1 MRSGVIVR
9 LTLGALLLSTGSVEA
24 QRRTGPGGFVGFSF
38 VAADALGEMGVLV
51 DHGFGLELAGGAPVA
66 ADGHLRLRGDLGFLI
81 YGHERLF
88 VCYGISCRVGSDLTT
103 TNSIFYGGIGPEIV
117 LGSGA
122 VEPYLNATAGLSA
135 FVTSSSLDDHDGYGP
150 YFETTNYSDV
160 VFALK
165 VGGGLRM
172 RVGHGRRPVFIDLG
186 VDRHVNGVADYL
198 TVGDIVDNADGSIT
212 VFPNRTQADLMT
224 FRFGV
229 AIGFPSGQD
238 RGRTRR

>member
-1 MRSGVIVR
+1 MRSRIVVR
-9 LTLGALLLSTGSVEA
+9 MALGALLLSAGAVEA
-24 QRRTGPGGFVGFSF
+24 QRRAGPGGFVGLSF
-38 VAADALGEMGVLV
+38 VAADALGPMGTLV
-51 DHGFGLELAGGAPVA
+51 DHGFGLQLQGGTPAA

-88 VCYGISCRVGSDLTT
+88 VCYGVSCRVGSDLTT
-103 TNSIFYGGIGPEIV
+103 TNSIFYGGVGPELV
-117 LGSGA
+117 LASGA
-122 VEPYLNATAGLSA
+122 VEPYVNATAGLSA

-172 RVGHGRRPVFIDLG
+172 RVGHGRHPVFIDMG

-198 TVGDIVDNADGSIT
+198 TVGDIVDNPDGSIT
-212 VFPNRTQADLMT
+212 VYPNRTEANLMT

-229 AIGFPSGQD
+229 SIGFPSGRDDD
-238 RGRTRR
+238 RRRG